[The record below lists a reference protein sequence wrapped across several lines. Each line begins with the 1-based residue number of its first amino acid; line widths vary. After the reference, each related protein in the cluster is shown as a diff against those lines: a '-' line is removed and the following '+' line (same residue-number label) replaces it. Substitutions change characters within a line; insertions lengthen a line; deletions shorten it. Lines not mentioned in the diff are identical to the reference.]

1 MCALIEQDRCAPRPE
16 GRVAPAFVHIIYVP
30 HQLSFLIKMKL
41 LNELLPSVNS
51 KHIYD
56 VNNHQSWLFLLNVFF
71 FRKPANSKQGLKAV
85 GSTLTSLCSCN
96 QTLLEIFIELT
107 ILSNQQRQKHAKTNH
122 CDLRSGE
129 AAYI

>member
-1 MCALIEQDRCAPRPE
+1 MCAALYVHLIEQDRCAPRPE
-16 GRVAPAFVHIIYVP
+16 GRVAPAFVRIIYVP

-71 FRKPANSKQGLKAV
+71 F
-85 GSTLTSLCSCN
+85 
-96 QTLLEIFIELT
+96 
-107 ILSNQQRQKHAKTNH
+107 
-122 CDLRSGE
+122 
-129 AAYI
+129 